1 MSKNYRLTLLYILHH
16 CQVWHTQLTL
26 THKSFPVHACLHT
39 HTHIHQYIHTHLHTR
54 THTHTPTHLHTLT
67 YTPTY
72 LHTLIHINQ
81 SIYTPQHVY
90 TLTHAHQHIHT
101 HSHTPTCPHTHTYT
115 CTHFHGHLHT
125 HSYGHL
131 HIHTLSEDQDSPP
144 TILVKSFN
152 YTTPTPVINSPPP
165 TGEMSGL
172 ASQGYAP
179 RPSGQ
184 DVHIWQARPG
194 YRSSPA

>member
-1 MSKNYRLTLLYILHH
+1 MAHSAHI
-16 CQVWHTQLTL
+16 HTQILSCPCML
-26 THKSFPVHACLHT
+26 THSYTHTPIHSHIHTYSHTYTNTSTHTHIHPHIFTHTDTHKPKYLHTSTCLHT
-39 HTHIHQYIHTHLHTR
+39 HTR
-54 THTHTPTHLHTLT
+54 TPTHPHTLT
-67 YTPTY
+67 HP
-72 LHTLIHINQ
+72 NR
-81 SIYTPQHVY
+81 S
-90 TLTHAHQHIHT
+90 T
-101 HSHTPTCPHTHTYT
+101 HSHIHM
-115 CTHFHGHLHT
+115 
-125 HSYGHL
+125 HSLSWAFAHSL
-131 HIHTLSEDQDSPP
+131 LWTLAHSHSEDQDSPP